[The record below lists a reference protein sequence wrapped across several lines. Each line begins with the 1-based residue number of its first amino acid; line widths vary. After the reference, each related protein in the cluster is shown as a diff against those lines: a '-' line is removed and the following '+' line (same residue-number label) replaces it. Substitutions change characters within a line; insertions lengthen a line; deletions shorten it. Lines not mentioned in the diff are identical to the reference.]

1 MLAAAFPKK
10 ELALVAF
17 RFLEGFSPVEHVE
30 DDGLADVDGAVAGR
44 EAAFAPG
51 GSIFTYIRI

>member
-30 DDGLADVDGAVAGR
+30 EDALADFSGAVAGR

-51 GSIFTYIRI
+51 GCILTY